1 MIIELAMFQTELKL
15 LPPVIQI
22 TQNDFIQSSATL
34 PKSVLWG

>member
-22 TQNDFIQSSATL
+22 TQNDFIQSSAR
-34 PKSVLWG
+34 PSESVLWV